1 MRIKKTRNIKL
12 SKNPMKTILKTTITV
27 KEICDGFV
35 YNELE
40 GKGLFGLS
48 GKLTIQPE
56 YQRNYIYASDGGKR
70 EMAVIESVLKGYPIG
85 LIYFNKV
92 SDKNLEVLDGQQRIT
107 SLGRFVTDKFAIKDE
122 NGMEQYFGGMA
133 KDKKDKISETK
144 LLIYECEGTE
154 SQIKE
159 WFKTINIAVVPLV
172 PQELLNAIYSGP
184 FVTLGKEE
192 FSNSQNA
199 NIQKWS
205 AYIKGSANRQAF
217 FERALDWASKGNI
230 DEYMSLH
237 RNDKNINELKKY
249 FNSVI
254 DWVSS
259 IFTDVESEMSGLEWG
274 RLYEAYHKKSYNPK
288 KVSAEVQKLYGDP
301 YVKNRKGIFE
311 FILGGSTD
319 TKLLEVRVFDDAI
332 KKSSY
337 KKQTTKA
344 EKKKESNCPLCALGH
359 DANKEKIWSLNDMDA
374 DHVAAWSKG
383 GATSAK
389 NCQMLCKTHN
399 RAKGNR

>member
-1 MRIKKTRNIKL
+1 
-12 SKNPMKTILKTTITV
+12 MKTILKTGITV
-27 KEICDGFV
+27 KDICDGFE
-35 YNELE
+35 YNALE

-70 EMAVIESVLKGYPIG
+70 EMAVIDSILKGYPIG

-92 SDKNLEVLDGQQRIT
+92 PENNLEVLDGQQRIT
-107 SLGRFVTDKFAIKDE
+107 SVGRFVTDKFAIKDE

-133 KDKKDKISETK
+133 KDKKAKVLETK

-159 WFKTINIAVVPLV
+159 WFKTINIAGVPLV
-172 PQELLNAIYSGP
+172 PQELLNAIYSGS

-217 FERALDWASKGNI
+217 FERALDWASQGNI
-230 DEYMSLH
+230 DDYMSIH
-237 RNDKNINELKKY
+237 RNEKNINELKKY

-254 DWVSS
+254 DWISS
-259 IFTDVESEMSGLEWG
+259 VFTDVESEMCGLEWG
-274 RLYEAYHKKSYNPK
+274 RLYEQYHKKAYNPK
-288 KVSAEVQKLYGDP
+288 KVSAEARKLYGDP
-301 YVKNRKGIFE
+301 YIKNRKGIFE
-311 FILGGSTD
+311 FILGGSVD
-319 TKLLEVRVFDDAI
+319 TKLLEVRIFDEAT
-332 KKSSY
+332 KKAVY
-337 KKQTTKA
+337 ATQTAKA
-344 EKKKESNCPLCALGH
+344 EKKGKSNCPHCAIGH
-359 DANKEKIWSLNDMDA
+359 DANKNKVWSFGEMDA

-383 GATSAK
+383 GKTAIK